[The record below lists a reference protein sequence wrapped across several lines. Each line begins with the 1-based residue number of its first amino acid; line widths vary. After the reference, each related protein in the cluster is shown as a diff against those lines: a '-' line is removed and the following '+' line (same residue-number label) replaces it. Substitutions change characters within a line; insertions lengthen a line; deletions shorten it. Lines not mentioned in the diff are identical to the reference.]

1 MTTFNGN
8 YDGKGLKIGI
18 VVARFNDF
26 LTSRLVTGA
35 QDMLLQHGV
44 RADDIDIVWVP
55 GAFEIPLMAQKLA
68 KSGRYD
74 GLITLGAVIRGE
86 TAHFDYI
93 CSGVTQGVAQV
104 ELETGVP
111 TMFGVLT
118 TENLDQAINRAGVKS
133 GNKGADCA
141 LGVLE
146 MVSLNTKLNRI

>member
-44 RADDIDIVWVP
+44 HADDIDIVWVP

-146 MVSLNTKLNRI
+146 MVSLNSQLDQI